1 MIIPRNLPILNTK
14 RLILTP
20 LKVNHL
26 KYTIK
31 WRLNKRI
38 RNTLQNNSP
47 LDINNQINWYKT
59 SRKIRIDYLVFERIT
74 KEPIGVWSF
83 KKTINRKKFL
93 KIMEQGRYI
102 GNDKFLG
109 KGLASEVALCW
120 LDFGFNF
127 LNLDK
132 IISIHISNNIVPQKI
147 NLKIGFKYDTK
158 YINKKEKK
166 MEISKSTY
174 YSE

>member
-1 MIIPRNLPILNTK
+1 MIIPRNLPDLTTK

-20 LKVNHL
+20 LKLNHI

-31 WRLNKRI
+31 WRSKKRI

-59 SRKIRIDYLVFERIT
+59 SRNIRIDYLVLERIT

-83 KKTINRKKFL
+83 KKIINRKKYF

-120 LDFGFNF
+120 LDFGFGF

-132 IISIHISNNIVPQKI
+132 IISIHISTNTIPQKI

-174 YSE
+174 YNK